1 MNDEQLIG
9 TLCGHL
15 QGGVPVP
22 EFLCAEVEK
31 RRPTERILSML
42 DSSDEE
48 TALYA
53 VHFIGDDEQ
62 AFDKYFSIL
71 EKGEAGEDVE
81 NEVAECLKTAA
92 DKVKSRALLTYR
104 EARGKNADNNTAEEQ
119 KERLEKQAEYMLEI
133 LSRSAAGDDEI
144 FNVLISAFGEKEEK
158 IPMRASYLAA
168 YGDERALPVLLK
180 RIESREIGFVEFRE
194 LKYAIEALGGE
205 YNEPRTFDGDE
216 DFMKVEDQS
225 AKEGFSEIGNLS

>member
-1 MNDEQLIG
+1 MSHRQTTGLFYILYYKTDGRPTFSFLPKNGGTPRQYYARMNDEQLIG

-81 NEVAECLKTAA
+81 NEVADNLYERSDLDYLIYNDPLAYA
-92 DKVKSRALLTYR
+92 DLVLNGDVEAYLNAVTEYKAL
-104 EARGKNADNNTAEEQ
+104 
-119 KERLEKQAEYMLEI
+119 
-133 LSRSAAGDDEI
+133 
-144 FNVLISAFGEKEEK
+144 
-158 IPMRASYLAA
+158 
-168 YGDERALPVLLK
+168 
-180 RIESREIGFVEFRE
+180 
-194 LKYAIEALGGE
+194 
-205 YNEPRTFDGDE
+205 
-216 DFMKVEDQS
+216 
-225 AKEGFSEIGNLS
+225 